1 MLHNVKVLSFTH
13 FLQGPSAVQFLADM
27 GADVIKIES
36 PKGAYER
43 HWSGV
48 NAFLNEESVFYLLA
62 GRNQRSLSLDIRTDE
77 GKEIVYNMIR
87 DTDVIVENF
96 RPGVMERLGFGY
108 EDVLKINP
116 SIIYASFSGFG
127 STGPYRDRPGQ
138 DLLLQ
143 AMSGLASLNGR
154 KDQPPTLVGSAIID
168 QHAAVLGALGIV
180 GALFE
185 RQITGNGKKVES
197 NLLNAALDLQI
208 EPFNYYLNGFNL
220 YDRSES
226 GISSRFHQAPYGI
239 FETQNGYICLSLT
252 PTVKLASVFDD
263 EKFLEWTKNDQF
275 EKREEINART
285 VQHLKKN
292 TTEYWYE
299 LFKANEIWCSFV
311 NDYEQVESD
320 PQVEWNKCILSFD
333 HPTAGKVRLLSHPVQ
348 YNGETL
354 ELRKSPPKL
363 GEHTEEILK
372 DLGYDQ
378 ETIKEYSQKGF
389 IRTINNMSSKN
400 ANHSK

>member
-1 MLHNVKVLSFTH
+1 MLQNVKVLSFTH

-43 HWSGV
+43 HWSGI

-77 GKEIVYNMIR
+77 GKEIIFKMIR
-87 DTDVIVENF
+87 EADVIVENF

-143 AMSGLASLNGR
+143 AMSGLAQLNGG

-180 GALFE
+180 GALYE
-185 RQITGNGKKVES
+185 RTFTSKGKKVES

-208 EPFNYYLNGFNL
+208 EPFNYHLNGFNL

-252 PTVKLASVFDD
+252 PTDKLAKVFND
-263 EKFLEWTKNDQF
+263 EKFLEWDRNDQF
-275 EKREEINART
+275 DKREEINART
-285 VQHLKKN
+285 AQHIKKH

-299 LFKANEIWCSFV
+299 LFQINEIWCSLV

-320 PQVEWNKCILSFD
+320 PQLQWNKSIIDFN
-333 HPTAGKVRLLSHPVQ
+333 HPTAGKVRLLAHPVR

-354 ELRKSPPKL
+354 ELRKLPPRL

-372 DLGYDQ
+372 ELGYDQ
-378 ETIKEYSQKGF
+378 ETIEEYSKKGF
-389 IRTINNMSSKN
+389 IRECEKLQSKF
-400 ANHSK
+400 

>member
-1 MLHNVKVLSFTH
+1 MLQNVKVLSFTH
-13 FLQGPSAVQFLADM
+13 FLQGPSGVQFLADM

-48 NAFLNEESVFYLLA
+48 QAFLNEESIFYLLA

-77 GKEIVYNMIR
+77 GKEIISKMIR
-87 DTDVIVENF
+87 DADVIVENF

-108 EDVLKINP
+108 EDVLKVNP
-116 SIIYASFSGFG
+116 SIVYASFSGFG
-127 STGPYRDRPGQ
+127 STGPYRDLPGQ

-143 AMSGLASLNGR
+143 AMSGLATLNGR
-154 KDQPPTLVGSAIID
+154 KSQAPTLVGSAIID

-180 GALFE
+180 GALYE
-185 RQITGNGKKVES
+185 RQITGKGKKVES

-208 EPFNYYLNGFNL
+208 EPFNYYLNGFDL
-220 YDRSES
+220 YERSES

-239 FETQNGYICLSLT
+239 FETKNGYICLSLT
-252 PTVKLASVFDD
+252 STDKLAKVFDD
-263 EKFLEWTKNDQF
+263 EKFLEWSKNDQF
-275 EKREEINART
+275 NKREEINARV
-285 VQHLKKN
+285 VQHIKKN

-299 LFKANEIWCSFV
+299 LFNATDVWCSLV
-311 NDYEQVESD
+311 NDYEQVETN
-320 PQVEWNKCILSFD
+320 PQVEWNKCIMNFE
-333 HPTAGKVRLLSHPVQ
+333 HPTAGKVRLLSHPIQ

-354 ELRKSPPKL
+354 ELRKLPPRL
-363 GEHTEEILK
+363 GEHTEDILK

-378 ETIKEYSQKGF
+378 ETIKEYTQKGL
-389 IRTINNMSSKN
+389 IRKVEKIESGV
-400 ANHSK
+400 

>member
-1 MLHNVKVLSFTH
+1 MLQNVKVLSFTH

-48 NAFLNEESVFYLLA
+48 KAFLNEESVFYLLA

-77 GKEIVYNMIR
+77 GKEVIFKMIR
-87 DTDVIVENF
+87 DADVIVENF

-108 EDVLKINP
+108 EDVLNINP
-116 SIIYASFSGFG
+116 SIVYASFSGFG

-143 AMSGLASLNGR
+143 AMSGLANLNGR
-154 KDQPPTLVGSAIID
+154 KDQPPTVVGSAIID

-180 GALFE
+180 GALHE
-185 RQITGNGKKVES
+185 RQITGKGKKVES

-208 EPFNYYLNGFNL
+208 EPFNYYLNDFDL

-252 PTVKLASVFDD
+252 PTDKLASVFDD
-263 EKFLEWTKNDQF
+263 EKFLEWSKNDQF
-275 EKREEINART
+275 DKREEINARV
-285 VQHLKKN
+285 VQHIKKN

-299 LFKANEIWCSFV
+299 LFTANDVWCSLV

-320 PQVEWNKCILSFD
+320 PQVEWNKCIMNFE

-348 YNGETL
+348 YDGKTL
-354 ELRKSPPKL
+354 ELRKLPPRL

-372 DLGYDQ
+372 ELGYDQ
-378 ETIKEYSQKGF
+378 ETIKKYSQKGL
-389 IRTINNMSSKN
+389 IRNSEKLKSKV
-400 ANHSK
+400 

>member
-1 MLHNVKVLSFTH
+1 MLQNVKVLSFTH

-48 NAFLNEESVFYLLA
+48 KAFLNEESVFYLLA

-77 GKEIVYNMIR
+77 GKEVIFKMIR
-87 DTDVIVENF
+87 DADVIVENF

-116 SIIYASFSGFG
+116 SIVYASFSGFG

-143 AMSGLASLNGR
+143 AMSGLANLNGR
-154 KDQPPTLVGSAIID
+154 KDQPPTVVGSAIID

-180 GALFE
+180 GALHE
-185 RQITGNGKKVES
+185 RQITGKGKKVES

-208 EPFNYYLNGFNL
+208 EPFNYYLNDFDL

-252 PTVKLASVFDD
+252 PTDKLASVFDD
-263 EKFLEWTKNDQF
+263 EKFLEWSKNDQF
-275 EKREEINART
+275 DKREEINARV
-285 VQHLKKN
+285 VQHIKKN

-299 LFKANEIWCSFV
+299 LFTANDVWCSLV

-320 PQVEWNKCILSFD
+320 PQVEWNKCIMNFE

-348 YNGETL
+348 YDGETL
-354 ELRKSPPKL
+354 ELRKLPPRL

-372 DLGYDQ
+372 ELGYDQ
-378 ETIKEYSQKGF
+378 ETIEEYSQKGL
-389 IRTINNMSSKN
+389 IRNSEKLRSRV
-400 ANHSK
+400 